1 MSWTKNREKLYE
13 ASVSTLRAISKNKK
27 ITSKTGLSQ
36 RPPTSVNIALPNVPR
51 SSKDIY
57 KWRGE
62 SDFQAF
68 WHLFHKKTRDF
79 QLTLPAKM
87 IFNELEISRVEL
99 LGCKKYLGSKKNISE
114 FTNARSDELE
124 DEKSLNFLSYG
135 ANLWIKKASGQYLTD
150 NSKNI
155 LNKFIDKY
163 KIDDSCDLFRKNLLA
178 SIDSQAEFEKNALK
192 LLKKIN
198 LLREDFE
205 EDELDIEDVPGSTDE
220 IENIDSNIEE
230 ESITDEKLDLEE
242 FQEDFNIDIQETV
255 DSIDD
260 TSIEEE
266 IDSIAY
272 PNNQFKSNKEK
283 DYSIYTTN
291 FDEIID
297 AKDLVTNDESLRL
310 RNQLDNL
317 IKPHIPTI
325 GKLANRLQRLL
336 LAKQNT
342 NWNFNLDEGMLD
354 NARLHRIIAN
364 PRFPLSFKQET
375 ENDFKDTVVT
385 LLIDNS
391 GSMRGRSISL
401 AAICADIIGSTL
413 ERCQVKT
420 EILGFTTKHWK
431 GGDSK
436 KMWIIN
442 GNTSNPG
449 RLNDIRHIVYKS
461 ADNSWRR
468 SRKYFGAMLREGLL
482 KENIDGEAL
491 SWSHERLLKRQEERK
506 ILIVISDGAP
516 VDDSTLSANREDFLD
531 NHLREIISKIEKESP
546 VELQVLKRQE
556 ERKIL
561 IVISDG
567 APVDDS
573 TLSAN
578 REDFLDNHLREII
591 SKIEKESPVE
601 LQAIGIGHDV
611 TKYYKNALTINRAE
625 ELGEVLLEELS
636 KLFKD

>member
-1 MSWTKNREKLYE
+1 MSWTKKRERLHE
-13 ASVSTLRAISKNKK
+13 AAVSSIRAISNNKK
-27 ITSKTGLSQ
+27 ISSNTGLSQ
-36 RPPTSVNIALPNVPR
+36 RPPTNDHVALPNVPR
-51 SSKDIY
+51 SFKDLN

-68 WHLFHKKTRDF
+68 WHLYHKKNKDF
-79 QLTLPAKM
+79 QLTLPARM
-87 IFNELEISRVEL
+87 IFNELEIARVEL
-99 LGCKKYLGSKKNISE
+99 LGSSKYLGSARNISE
-114 FTNARSDELE
+114 YTNSRSNELE

-135 ANLWIKKASGQYLTD
+135 ANLWLKEFMNFDLSE

-155 LNKFIDKY
+155 VSKFIEKY
-163 KIDDSCDLFRKNLLA
+163 KIDASANTIREDLIKNLDDQV
-178 SIDSQAEFEKNALK
+178 SFEKNAIQF
-192 LLKKIN
+192 LKKLDLVKEN
-198 LLREDFE
+198 VEDEENNFE
-205 EDELDIEDVPGSTDE
+205 EAPGSTDD
-220 IENIDSNIEE
+220 IDNNEETVQEDSGIEE
-230 ESITDEKLDLEE
+230 KIDLK
-242 FQEDFNIDIQETV
+242 DFDDDLNIDIQDAT
-255 DSIDD
+255 SNIDD
-260 TSIEEE
+260 TSIEDE
-266 IDSIAY
+266 IESLTY
-272 PNNQFKSNKEK
+272 PNNDFQTPYKE
-283 DYSIYTTN
+283 DYSIYTSN

-297 AKDLVTNDESLRL
+297 AKDLVTNEESMRL

-342 NWNFNLDEGMLD
+342 SWNFNLEEGILD
-354 NARLHRIIAN
+354 NSRLHRVIAS
-364 PRFPLSFKQET
+364 PGYPLSFKQET
-375 ENDFKDTVVT
+375 ENDFKDTIVT

-436 KMWIIN
+436 KLWIIN
-442 GNTSNPG
+442 GNSSNPG
-449 RLNDIRHIVYKS
+449 RLNDIRHIIYKS

-482 KENIDGEAL
+482 KENVDGEAL
-491 SWSHERLLKRQEERK
+491 AWSHDRLLKRHEERK

-531 NHLREIISKIEKESP
+531 NHLREIISKIEK
-546 VELQVLKRQE
+546 
-556 ERKIL
+556 
-561 IVISDG
+561 D
-567 APVDDS
+567 
-573 TLSAN
+573 
-578 REDFLDNHLREII
+578 
-591 SKIEKESPVE
+591 SPVE

-625 ELGEVLLEELS
+625 ELGEVLLEELT

>member
-1 MSWTKNREKLYE
+1 MGWTKNRERLHE
-13 ASVSTLRAISKNKK
+13 AAVSTVKAISKNKK
-27 ITSKTGLSQ
+27 ITSNTGLSQ
-36 RPPTSVNIALPNVPR
+36 RPPIGNHIIVPAAPR
-51 SSKDIY
+51 STKDIN

-68 WHLFHKKTRDF
+68 WHLFHKDIGQA
-79 QLTLPAKM
+79 QLTLPARM

-99 LGCKKYLGSKKNISE
+99 LGCNEYKGSIKNISDH
-114 FTNARSDELE
+114 TDARSNSLE
-124 DEKSLNFLSYG
+124 DEKSLNFLSFG
-135 ANLWIKKASGQYLTD
+135 ANLWLKESLFPEMNE
-150 NSKNI
+150 NSKRI
-155 LNKFIDKY
+155 LNKFTEKY
-163 KIDDSCDLFRKNLLA
+163 KIDDSFSPIKKDLIDNLSNQELFQKYSLEFLKNLELFKE
-178 SIDSQAEFEKNALK
+178 SKDEDEEELENAPGSSND
-192 LLKKIN
+192 IEN
-198 LLREDFE
+198 QEQEME
-205 EDELDIEDVPGSTDE
+205 EDSDENQDLDI
-220 IENIDSNIEE
+220 
-230 ESITDEKLDLEE
+230 K
-242 FQEDFNIDIQETV
+242 DFNGDVDVDIQEAI
-255 DSIDD
+255 DNIDD

-266 IDSIAY
+266 LDALAY
-272 PNNQFKSNKEK
+272 PNNEFKSEVNK

-291 FDEIID
+291 FDEVIE

-317 IKPHIPTI
+317 IKPHLSTI

-342 NWNFNLDEGMLD
+342 SWNFNLEEGILD
-354 NARLHRIIAN
+354 NSRLHRIIAN
-364 PRFPLSFKQET
+364 PTYPLSFKQET
-375 ENDFKDTVVT
+375 ENNFKDTVVT

-436 KMWIIN
+436 KLWIIN
-442 GNTSNPG
+442 GNRSNPG
-449 RLNDIRHIVYKS
+449 RLNDIRHIIYKS

-482 KENIDGEAL
+482 KENVDGEAL
-491 SWSHERLLKRQEERK
+491 AWSHDRLLKRPEERK

-516 VDDSTLSANREDFLD
+516 VDDSTLSSNREDFLD
-531 NHLREIISKIEKESP
+531 NHLREIIGKIEKDSP
-546 VELQVLKRQE
+546 
-556 ERKIL
+556 I
-561 IVISDG
+561 
-567 APVDDS
+567 
-573 TLSAN
+573 
-578 REDFLDNHLREII
+578 
-591 SKIEKESPVE
+591 E

-625 ELGEVLLEELS
+625 ELGEVLLDELT
-636 KLFKD
+636 KLFND

>member
-1 MSWTKNREKLYE
+1 MSWTKKRERLHE
-13 ASVSTLRAISKNKK
+13 AAVSSIRAISKNKK
-27 ITSKTGLSQ
+27 ISSNTGLSQ
-36 RPPTSVNIALPNVPR
+36 RPPTNDHVALPNVPR
-51 SSKDIY
+51 SFKDLN

-68 WHLFHKKTRDF
+68 WHLFHKKSKDF
-79 QLTLPAKM
+79 QLTLPARM
-87 IFNELEISRVEL
+87 IFNELEIARVEL
-99 LGCKKYLGSKKNISE
+99 LGSSKYLGSERNISE
-114 FTNARSDELE
+114 YTNSRSNELE

-135 ANLWIKKASGQYLTD
+135 ANLWLKEFMNFDLSE

-155 LNKFIDKY
+155 ISKFIKKY
-163 KIDDSCDLFRKNLLA
+163 KIDASANTIREDLIKNL
-178 SIDSQAEFEKNALK
+178 DDQANFEKNAIK
-192 LLKKIN
+192 FLKKLDLVKESVEDEEN
-198 LLREDFE
+198 DFE
-205 EDELDIEDVPGSTDE
+205 EAPGSTDD
-220 IENIDSNIEE
+220 IDNNEETAQEDSGIEE
-230 ESITDEKLDLEE
+230 KIDLK
-242 FQEDFNIDIQETV
+242 DFDDDLNVDIQDATAN
-255 DSIDD
+255 IDD
-260 TSIEEE
+260 TSIEDE
-266 IDSIAY
+266 IESLTY
-272 PNNQFKSNKEK
+272 PNNDFQTPYKE
-283 DYSIYTTN
+283 DYSIYTSN

-297 AKDLVTNDESLRL
+297 AKDLVTNEESMRL

-342 NWNFNLDEGMLD
+342 SWNFNLEEGILD
-354 NARLHRIIAN
+354 NSRLHRVIAS
-364 PRFPLSFKQET
+364 PGYPLSFKQET
-375 ENDFKDTVVT
+375 ENDFKDTIVT

-436 KMWIIN
+436 KLWIIN
-442 GNTSNPG
+442 GNSSNPG
-449 RLNDIRHIVYKS
+449 RLNDIRHIIYKS

-482 KENIDGEAL
+482 KENVDGEAL
-491 SWSHERLLKRQEERK
+491 AWSHDRLLKRHEERK

-531 NHLREIISKIEKESP
+531 NHLREIISKIEK
-546 VELQVLKRQE
+546 
-556 ERKIL
+556 
-561 IVISDG
+561 D
-567 APVDDS
+567 
-573 TLSAN
+573 
-578 REDFLDNHLREII
+578 
-591 SKIEKESPVE
+591 SPVE

-625 ELGEVLLEELS
+625 ELGEVLLEELT

>member
-1 MSWTKNREKLYE
+1 MSWTKKRERLHE
-13 ASVSTLRAISKNKK
+13 AAVSTIRAISNNKK
-27 ITSKTGLSQ
+27 ISSNTGLSQ
-36 RPPTSVNIALPNVPR
+36 RPPTSDHVALPNVPR
-51 SSKDIY
+51 SFKDLN

-68 WHLFHKKTRDF
+68 WHLFHKKSKDF
-79 QLTLPAKM
+79 QLTLPARM
-87 IFNELEISRVEL
+87 IFNELEIARVEL
-99 LGCKKYLGSKKNISE
+99 LGSSKYLGSERNISE
-114 FTNARSDELE
+114 YTNSRSNELE

-135 ANLWIKKASGQYLTD
+135 ANLWLKEFMNFDLSE

-155 LNKFIDKY
+155 ISKFIKKY
-163 KIDDSCDLFRKNLLA
+163 KIDASANKIRENLIKNLDDQV
-178 SIDSQAEFEKNALK
+178 SFEKNAIQFLQK
-192 LLKKIN
+192 LDLVKEN
-198 LLREDFE
+198 VEDEENNFE
-205 EDELDIEDVPGSTDE
+205 EAPGSTDDIVNE
-220 IENIDSNIEE
+220 EETTQEDSGIEEKIDLKDFDGDLNVDIQDAIEN
-230 ESITDEKLDLEE
+230 
-242 FQEDFNIDIQETV
+242 
-255 DSIDD
+255 IDD
-260 TSIEEE
+260 TSIEDE
-266 IDSIAY
+266 IESLTY
-272 PNNQFKSNKEK
+272 PNNDFQTSYKD
-283 DYSIYTTN
+283 DYSIYTSN

-297 AKDLVTNDESLRL
+297 AKDLVTNEESMRL

-317 IKPHIPTI
+317 IKPHISTI

-342 NWNFNLDEGMLD
+342 SWNFNLEEGILD
-354 NARLHRIIAN
+354 NSRLHRVIAS
-364 PRFPLSFKQET
+364 PGYPLSFKQET
-375 ENDFKDTVVT
+375 ENDFKDTIVT

-436 KMWIIN
+436 KLWIIN
-442 GNTSNPG
+442 GSRSNPG
-449 RLNDIRHIVYKS
+449 RLNDIRHIIYKS

-482 KENIDGEAL
+482 KENVDGEAL
-491 SWSHERLLKRQEERK
+491 AWSHDRLLKRHEERK

-531 NHLREIISKIEKESP
+531 NHLREIISKIEK
-546 VELQVLKRQE
+546 
-556 ERKIL
+556 
-561 IVISDG
+561 D
-567 APVDDS
+567 
-573 TLSAN
+573 
-578 REDFLDNHLREII
+578 
-591 SKIEKESPVE
+591 SPVE

-625 ELGEVLLEELS
+625 ELGEVLLEELT

>member
-1 MSWTKNREKLYE
+1 MSWTKKRERLHE
-13 ASVSTLRAISKNKK
+13 AAVSTIRAISNNKK
-27 ITSKTGLSQ
+27 ISSNTGLSQ
-36 RPPTSVNIALPNVPR
+36 RPPTSDHVALPNVPR
-51 SSKDIY
+51 SFKDLN

-68 WHLFHKKTRDF
+68 WHLFHNKSKDF
-79 QLTLPAKM
+79 QLTLPARM
-87 IFNELEISRVEL
+87 IFNELEIARVEL
-99 LGCKKYLGSKKNISE
+99 LGSSKYLGSERNISE
-114 FTNARSDELE
+114 YTNSRSNELE

-135 ANLWIKKASGQYLTD
+135 ANLWLKEFMNFDLSE

-155 LNKFIDKY
+155 ISKFIKKY
-163 KIDDSCDLFRKNLLA
+163 KIDASANKIRENLIKNL
-178 SIDSQAEFEKNALK
+178 DDQVNFEKNVIQFLQK
-192 LLKKIN
+192 LDLVKEN
-198 LLREDFE
+198 VEDEENNFE
-205 EDELDIEDVPGSTDE
+205 EAPGSTDDIVNE
-220 IENIDSNIEE
+220 EETTQEDSGIEEKIDLKDFDGDLNVDIQDAIEN
-230 ESITDEKLDLEE
+230 
-242 FQEDFNIDIQETV
+242 
-255 DSIDD
+255 IDD
-260 TSIEEE
+260 TSIEDE
-266 IDSIAY
+266 IESLTY
-272 PNNQFKSNKEK
+272 PNNDFQTSYID
-283 DYSIYTTN
+283 DYSIYTSN

-297 AKDLVTNDESLRL
+297 AKDLVTNEESMRL

-317 IKPHIPTI
+317 IKPHISTI

-342 NWNFNLDEGMLD
+342 SWNFNLEEGILD
-354 NARLHRIIAN
+354 NSRLHRVIAS
-364 PRFPLSFKQET
+364 PGYPLSFKQET
-375 ENDFKDTVVT
+375 ENDFKDTIVT

-436 KMWIIN
+436 KLWIIN
-442 GNTSNPG
+442 GSRSNPG
-449 RLNDIRHIVYKS
+449 RLNDIRHIIYKS

-482 KENIDGEAL
+482 KENVDGEAL
-491 SWSHERLLKRQEERK
+491 AWSHDRLLKRHEERK

-531 NHLREIISKIEKESP
+531 NHLREIISKIEK
-546 VELQVLKRQE
+546 
-556 ERKIL
+556 
-561 IVISDG
+561 D
-567 APVDDS
+567 
-573 TLSAN
+573 
-578 REDFLDNHLREII
+578 
-591 SKIEKESPVE
+591 SPVE

-625 ELGEVLLEELS
+625 ELGEVLLEELT

>member
-1 MSWTKNREKLYE
+1 MSWTKKRERLHE
-13 ASVSTLRAISKNKK
+13 AAVSTIRAISKNKK
-27 ITSKTGLSQ
+27 ISSNTGLSQ
-36 RPPTSVNIALPNVPR
+36 RPPTSNHIALPNVPR
-51 SSKDIY
+51 SFKDLN

-68 WHLFHKKTRDF
+68 WHLFHKKTKDF
-79 QLTLPAKM
+79 QLTLPARM
-87 IFNELEISRVEL
+87 IFNELEIARVEL
-99 LGCKKYLGSKKNISE
+99 LGSSKYLGSERNISE
-114 FTNARSDELE
+114 YTNSRSNELE

-135 ANLWIKKASGQYLTD
+135 ANLWLKEYMNFDLSE

-155 LNKFIDKY
+155 ISKFIKKY
-163 KIDDSCDLFRKNLLA
+163 KIDSSANKIRENLIKNLDDQV
-178 SIDSQAEFEKNALK
+178 SFEKNAIQFLQK
-192 LLKKIN
+192 LDLVKEN
-198 LLREDFE
+198 VEDEENNFE
-205 EDELDIEDVPGSTDE
+205 EAPGSTDDIVNE
-220 IENIDSNIEE
+220 EETIQEDSGIEEKIDLKDFGGDLNVDIQDAIEN
-230 ESITDEKLDLEE
+230 
-242 FQEDFNIDIQETV
+242 
-255 DSIDD
+255 IDD
-260 TSIEEE
+260 TSIEDE
-266 IDSIAY
+266 IESLTY
-272 PNNQFKSNKEK
+272 PNNDFKTSYID
-283 DYSIYTTN
+283 DYSIYTSN

-297 AKDLVTNDESLRL
+297 AKDLVTNEESMRL

-317 IKPHIPTI
+317 IKPHISTI

-342 NWNFNLDEGMLD
+342 SWNFNLEEGILD
-354 NARLHRIIAN
+354 NSRLHRVIAS
-364 PRFPLSFKQET
+364 PGYSLSFKQET
-375 ENDFKDTVVT
+375 ENDFKDTIVT

-436 KMWIIN
+436 KLWIIN
-442 GNTSNPG
+442 GNSSNPG
-449 RLNDIRHIVYKS
+449 RLNDIRHIIYKS

-482 KENIDGEAL
+482 KENVDGEAL
-491 SWSHERLLKRQEERK
+491 AWSHDRLLKRHEERK

-531 NHLREIISKIEKESP
+531 NHLREIISKIEK
-546 VELQVLKRQE
+546 
-556 ERKIL
+556 
-561 IVISDG
+561 D
-567 APVDDS
+567 
-573 TLSAN
+573 
-578 REDFLDNHLREII
+578 
-591 SKIEKESPVE
+591 SPVE

-625 ELGEVLLEELS
+625 ELGEVLLEELT

>member
-1 MSWTKNREKLYE
+1 MSWTKKRERLHE
-13 ASVSTLRAISKNKK
+13 AAVSTIRAISNNKK
-27 ITSKTGLSQ
+27 ISSNTGLSQ
-36 RPPTSVNIALPNVPR
+36 RPPTSDHVALPNVPR
-51 SSKDIY
+51 SFKDLN

-68 WHLFHKKTRDF
+68 WHLFHKKSKDF
-79 QLTLPAKM
+79 QLTLPARM
-87 IFNELEISRVEL
+87 IFNELEIARVEL
-99 LGCKKYLGSKKNISE
+99 LGSSKYLGSERNISE
-114 FTNARSDELE
+114 YTNSRSNELE

-135 ANLWIKKASGQYLTD
+135 ANLWLKEFMNFDLSE

-155 LNKFIDKY
+155 ISKFIKKY
-163 KIDDSCDLFRKNLLA
+163 KIDASANKIRENLIKNL
-178 SIDSQAEFEKNALK
+178 DDQVGFEKNAIQFLQK
-192 LLKKIN
+192 LDLVKEN
-198 LLREDFE
+198 VEDEENNFE
-205 EDELDIEDVPGSTDE
+205 EAPGSTDDIVNE
-220 IENIDSNIEE
+220 EETTQEDSGIEEKIDLKDFDGDLNVDIQDAIEN
-230 ESITDEKLDLEE
+230 
-242 FQEDFNIDIQETV
+242 
-255 DSIDD
+255 IDD
-260 TSIEEE
+260 TSIEDE
-266 IDSIAY
+266 IESLTY
-272 PNNQFKSNKEK
+272 PNNDFQTSYID
-283 DYSIYTTN
+283 DYSIYTSN

-297 AKDLVTNDESLRL
+297 AKDLVTNEESMRL

-317 IKPHIPTI
+317 IKPHISTI

-342 NWNFNLDEGMLD
+342 SWNFNLEEGILD
-354 NARLHRIIAN
+354 NSRLHRVIAS
-364 PRFPLSFKQET
+364 PGYPLSFKQET
-375 ENDFKDTVVT
+375 ENDFKDTIVT

-436 KMWIIN
+436 KLWIIN
-442 GNTSNPG
+442 GSRSNPG
-449 RLNDIRHIVYKS
+449 RLNDIRHIIYKS

-482 KENIDGEAL
+482 KENVDGEAL
-491 SWSHERLLKRQEERK
+491 AWSHDRLLKRHEERK

-531 NHLREIISKIEKESP
+531 NHLREIISKIEK
-546 VELQVLKRQE
+546 
-556 ERKIL
+556 
-561 IVISDG
+561 D
-567 APVDDS
+567 
-573 TLSAN
+573 
-578 REDFLDNHLREII
+578 
-591 SKIEKESPVE
+591 SPVE

-625 ELGEVLLEELS
+625 ELGEVLLEELT